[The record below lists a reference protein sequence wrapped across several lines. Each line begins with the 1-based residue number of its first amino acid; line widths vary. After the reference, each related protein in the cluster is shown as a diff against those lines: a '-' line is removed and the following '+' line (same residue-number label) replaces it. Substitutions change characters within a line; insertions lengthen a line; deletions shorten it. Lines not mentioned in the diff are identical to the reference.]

1 MTWHDVLQ
9 LVYAVLGAVLVGIGT
24 LLIRRYL
31 PAVQGKVQV
40 ELLREL
46 AKMAVAAAE
55 QLAGQRGWR
64 GQDKRAFAIEVLQ
77 ESLARLGV
85 QVTPQELEAA
95 VEAAVAALNAHS
107 SAHEEGTS

>member
-31 PAVQGKVQV
+31 PVVQGKAQI

-46 AKMAVAAAE
+46 AAMAVAAAE
-55 QLAGQRGWR
+55 QIAAQHGWE
-64 GQDKRAFAIEVLQ
+64 GQDKRAFALEVLQ
-77 ESLARLGV
+77 EALARLGV
-85 QVTPQELEAA
+85 TVTPQELEAA
-95 VEAAVAALNAHS
+95 VEAAVAALNAQPPAREE
-107 SAHEEGTS
+107 SAK